1 LRVSKPEAAQ
11 STNPSQ
17 CHCGLNIP
25 VGFRRVETA
34 LSLSPPSH
42 NSPVVSRGN
51 RIRIAWCARLL
62 ELGLWCCVS
71 LLTMFGTFRYFGVES
86 SEPFGSRLSFALE
99 APANFCTRPV
109 RQEIP
114 MITTGGVDENCND
127 VEWFD
132 CFSRASLRV
141 VAPPSARHRLLT
153 WLARVS
159 PLATS
164 ALQPGRRVETPRTL
178 RGRHR
183 TLFALAGNSRWHM
196 RKSQV
201 PLGL

>member
-1 LRVSKPEAAQ
+1 
-11 STNPSQ
+11 
-17 CHCGLNIP
+17 
-25 VGFRRVETA
+25 VGFRRAETA
-34 LSLSPPSH
+34 PSLSQPSH
-42 NSPVVSRGN
+42 NSALIPRKD
-51 RIRIAWCARLL
+51 RIHIPWCARLL

-71 LLTMFGTFRYFGVES
+71 LLTMFGTFRYLGVEIS
-86 SEPFGSRLSFALE
+86 GPFGSRLSFALE
-99 APANFCTRPV
+99 TPANFYTRPV

-114 MITTGGVDENCND
+114 MITTGGVDENRND
-127 VEWFD
+127 VEWFG

-164 ALQPGRRVETPRTL
+164 ALQPGCIVETLRIL

-183 TLFALAGNSRWHM
+183 TL
-196 RKSQV
+196 
-201 PLGL
+201 